1 MCGILIQTIS
11 EAENSGGVE
20 KVAKYF
26 TLALLKDILKFVSD
40 ARNNEKVDLET
51 KAEMVEFMKD
61 GNRRETLLEQY
72 KTERNS
78 SNWRLMS
85 LSEQKGLL
93 EYYLKS
99 WPEKKTNPFLPTHPI
114 EGSLSRLLSE
124 RQSRILKL
132 SKRNYFSELDFID
145 RKIGKLCST
154 AEKCHMKDED
164 LREKLN
170 QILSGE
176 DEQNEKQPGN
186 PKNTLALVE
195 FKVQFL

>member
-20 KVAKYF
+20 KVGKYF

-61 GNRRETLLEQY
+61 ENRRKTLLEQY
-72 KTERNS
+72 KSERNS

-85 LSEQKGLL
+85 LTEQKGLL
-93 EYYLKS
+93 EYFLKS
-99 WPEKKTNPFLPTHPI
+99 WPDKKTNPFLPTHPI

-124 RQSRILKL
+124 RQSSIKNV
-132 SKRNYFSELDFID
+132 SKNYNFSELFIID
-145 RKIGKLCST
+145 RKIAKLCST
-154 AEKCHMKDED
+154 AEKCHMKDDD

-170 QILSGE
+170 EILSGE
-176 DEQNEKQPGN
+176 DEQKGKQPGN

-195 FKVQFL
+195 FKVPF

>member
-61 GNRRETLLEQY
+61 ENRRKTLLEQY
-72 KTERNS
+72 KSERNS

-85 LSEQKGLL
+85 LTEQKGLL
-93 EYYLKS
+93 EYFLKS
-99 WPEKKTNPFLPTHPI
+99 WPDKKTNPFLPTHPI

-124 RQSRILKL
+124 RQSSIIKMFQKIRIFQSL
-132 SKRNYFSELDFID
+132 
-145 RKIGKLCST
+145 T
-154 AEKCHMKDED
+154 
-164 LREKLN
+164 
-170 QILSGE
+170 
-176 DEQNEKQPGN
+176 
-186 PKNTLALVE
+186 
-195 FKVQFL
+195 